1 MSGDEKSHLEV
12 ILEDINGKFDLV
24 LEGHVTLEHMIHE
37 HRAETRQDKRELQ
50 ALIQTSHDSLDAKIN
65 NVVADLKETRAELK
79 EEIQGV
85 RTEMKEEIR
94 AVDRRLTSE
103 IRAVGAK
110 ACLCVDARRQVD
122 GHEDRIRFLERNAA

>member
-1 MSGDEKSHLEV
+1 
-12 ILEDINGKFDLV
+12 
-24 LEGHVTLEHMIHE
+24 
-37 HRAETRQDKRELQ
+37 
-50 ALIQTSHDSLDAKIN
+50 
-65 NVVADLKETRAELK
+65 
-79 EEIQGV
+79 
-85 RTEMKEEIR
+85 MKEEIR

>member
-79 EEIQGV
+79 ETRDEL
-85 RTEMKEEIR
+85 KETR
-94 AVDRRLTSE
+94 VDLSSKIE
-103 IRAVGAK
+103 AVGVK
-110 ACLCVDARRQVD
+110 VE
-122 GHEDRIRFLERNAA
+122 GHEDRIRFLERKAA